1 MDCLDKKQ
9 IFRIYCNA
17 KPAILGRINM
27 AKMRGF
33 TFFIF
38 LILPFLSASAQ
49 DVQWA
54 GRVLEASSERGY
66 QQFSAEQALGRPDV
80 SPGTG
85 ENPNAWMPLR
95 DNREDYIKVGFERPM
110 RIRQI
115 VIAETYNPGA
125 IYQVF
130 IYDRSDNEFLVNTFV
145 PRPVELESRMQ
156 YIFMDLTEFEVAA
169 VKVVLRGGDVPGYNA
184 IDAIGISESA
194 FPVKQEI
201 YITDSDI
208 VSVETTR
215 LSENVNSVYNE
226 FRPLIMPDG
235 KTLIF
240 SRQYHPG
247 NVGGVN
253 DPEDIWFSE
262 WDEELGD
269 WKVAMNMG
277 PPLNTP
283 GPNFIDAITPDGAGV
298 IVTLGNRYTRD
309 GKMRAGVSYSRRT
322 SEGWTTPE
330 PIDIINH
337 INLNQRANYYM
348 ANNRK
353 VLLMSIETEPT
364 FGDRD
369 LYVSF
374 LRNDGRWS
382 QPLNLGADVNTPME
396 EASPFLAPD
405 DVTMYFSSNGRMG
418 FGGSDIYVTRR
429 LDDTWTRWSEPENLG
444 PGINTSADESFFNLP
459 PTGEYGYL
467 SRSISDNNSD
477 IFRFELP
484 KEKQPEAVIAVKG
497 KVFNRKTGDPLEAR
511 IFYEALPEGK
521 EIGITLSDPVT
532 GYYEILLPSGKLY
545 GYLAE
550 APGFISINANID
562 LKDAADYRE
571 VTQDLYLVPVER
583 GISIRLNNVFF
594 DFDKYALKQESFPE
608 LNRIINFLREY
619 PDLSILISG
628 HTDNIGTHEYNM
640 RLSKRRADAVMQYLI
655 QGGVDENRL
664 EAIGF
669 GKTRPLV
676 SNDDEVD
683 GRELNR
689 RVEFKIKE

>member
-1 MDCLDKKQ
+1 MHITAETVYTDMNLL
-9 IFRIYCNA
+9 RHVLLA
-17 KPAILGRINM
+17 LLLTAPAM
-27 AKMRGF
+27 AAF
-33 TFFIF
+33 
-38 LILPFLSASAQ
+38 AQ

-54 GRVLEASSERGY
+54 STVLEASSERGY
-66 QQFSAEQALGRPDV
+66 QQFSAERAVGRPDV

-85 ENPNAWMPLR
+85 ENPNAWMPFR
-95 DNREDYIKVGFERPM
+95 DDRDEYIKVGFERPM

-115 VIAETYNPGA
+115 VIAETLNPGA
-125 IYQVF
+125 IFQVF

-145 PRPVELESRMQ
+145 PRAVDLPSRMQ

-169 VKVVLRGGDVPGYNA
+169 VKIVLRGEAVPGNSA

-194 FPVKQEI
+194 YPVQQEI
-201 YITDSDI
+201 FITDSNI
-208 VSVETTR
+208 VNAQTTR

-240 SRQYHPG
+240 SRQYHPE
-247 NVGGVN
+247 NVGGVE
-253 DPEDIWFSE
+253 DPEDIWYSE
-262 WDEELGD
+262 WDEQLGD
-269 WKVAMNMG
+269 WKAAMNMG
-277 PPLNTP
+277 APLNTA

-298 IVTLGNRYTRD
+298 IVTLGNQYTRD

-337 INLNQRANYYM
+337 INFNNKANYYM

-353 VLLMSIETEPT
+353 VLLMSIESDPT

-405 DVTMYFSSNGRMG
+405 DKTLYFSSKGRLG
-418 FGGSDIYVTRR
+418 YGGSDIYVTRR
-429 LDDTWTRWSEPENLG
+429 MDDTWTKWSEPENLG
-444 PGINTSADESFFNLP
+444 PGINTDADETFFNLP

-467 SRSISDNNSD
+467 SRSMSENNSD
-477 IFRFELP
+477 VFRFEVP
-484 KEKQPEAVIAVKG
+484 KEQQPEAVIAVKG
-497 KVFNRKTGDPLEAR
+497 KVYNRKTGEPVEAR
-511 IFYEALPEGK
+511 IFYETLPEGK

-532 GYYEILLPSGKLY
+532 GAYEILLPTGSLY

-550 APGFISINANID
+550 AQGFISINANID
-562 LKDAADYRE
+562 LKTVSAYDE
-571 VTQDLYLVPVER
+571 VVQDLYLVPIER
-583 GISIRLNNVFF
+583 GAAIRLNNVFF
-594 DFDKYALKQESFPE
+594 DFDKYVLKEESYPE
-608 LNRIINFLREY
+608 LNRVINFLRDY
-619 PDLSILISG
+619 ADLRILIGG

-640 RLSKRRADAVMQYLI
+640 GLSQRRAEAVLNYLV
-655 QGGVDENRL
+655 QGGIEKNRL
-664 EAIGF
+664 EAVGY
-669 GKTRPLV
+669 GKTKPIV
-676 SNDDEVD
+676 SNDDEED

-689 RVEFKIKE
+689 RVEFKILE